1 MILITYGT
9 RPEYIKVLPIINE
22 MKKNGLTFRT
32 LFTGQHK
39 DLVSNDSDFIL
50 TPNDDVGN
58 RLDSIIKNCLT
69 IPEEYLEG
77 ITSIL
82 VQGDTTSVVGL
93 SLAAL
98 HRKITVIHLEAG
110 LRTYDTEN
118 PFPEENNRRIVSTI
132 AKIHLCPTEL
142 NKSHLE
148 NEMTLGDIYV
158 VGNTVLDN
166 LVPYKDKC
174 EYTDKVLVTLHRR
187 ENHDLIDKWF
197 VEINNLALTYK
208 DLEFI
213 LPIHPN
219 PNVQKHKHLLTN
231 VTVIDPL
238 PHEQLLE
245 LLVKT
250 KMVITDSGGLQE
262 ECSFLNKKC
271 LVCREKTERPEANG
285 LTSFMVEKPKY
296 LKSNFEYQIKNY
308 EVDFKS
314 PYGDGNSA
322 EKIIALFKK
331 IKI

>member
-22 MKKNGLTFRT
+22 MKKNGLRFKT

-39 DLVSNDSDFIL
+39 DLVTNNSDFIL
-50 TPNDDVGN
+50 TSDYNVGN

-69 IPEEYLEG
+69 IPEEYLKD

-93 SLAAL
+93 SMAAL

-142 NKSHLE
+142 NKTHLE

-166 LVPYKDKC
+166 LVSYKSKC
-174 EYTDKVLVTLHRR
+174 EYTNKILVTLHRR

-197 VEINNLALTYK
+197 LEINDLAFTYK

-219 PNVQKHKHLLTN
+219 PNVQKYKHLLTN

-238 PHEQLLE
+238 PHEELLE

-285 LTSFMVEKPKY
+285 LTSFIVKKPEY

-308 EVDFKS
+308 EVNIES
-314 PYGDGNSA
+314 PYGDGKSA
-322 EKIIALFKK
+322 EKIITLFKK

>member
-22 MKKNGLTFRT
+22 MKKNGLRFKT

-39 DLVSNDSDFIL
+39 DLVTNNSDFIL
-50 TPNDDVGN
+50 TSDYNVGN

-69 IPEEYLEG
+69 IPEEYLKD

-93 SLAAL
+93 SMAAL

-142 NKSHLE
+142 NKTHLE

-166 LVPYKDKC
+166 LVPYKSKC
-174 EYTDKVLVTLHRR
+174 EYTNKILVTLHRR

-197 VEINNLALTYK
+197 LEINDLAFTYK

-219 PNVQKHKHLLTN
+219 PNVQKYKHLLTN

-238 PHEQLLE
+238 PHEELLE

-285 LTSFMVEKPKY
+285 LTSFIVKKPEY

-308 EVDFKS
+308 EVNIES
-314 PYGDGNSA
+314 PYGDGKSA
-322 EKIIALFKK
+322 EKIITLFKK